1 MPLPACD
8 KYRVLTLA
16 FAPPAIEPLN
26 GYYVKWRAVGNTDW
40 NTVVNLISNPIL
52 IPNVPA
58 CYAIEGTIQAD
69 CGDGNLGKPSSF
81 AVSAAAKS
89 CFLYTLGGASGTT
102 YTYVSCSTNES
113 VSVTV
118 GSVAVTVAAYEGTI
132 SPMTLVTRADVIA

>member
-1 MPLPACD
+1 MSLPACD

-16 FAPPAIEPLN
+16 FAPPAIEPLI
-26 GYYVKWRAVGNTDW
+26 GYFVKWRAVGNTEW
-40 NTVVNLISNPIL
+40 NTIINLISNPIL

-69 CGDGNLGKPSSF
+69 CGDGNLGKASSF

-89 CFLYTLGGASGTT
+89 CFLYTLGTNGTT

-113 VSVTV
+113 VTVTA
-118 GSVAVTVAAYEGTI
+118 GSSGVTVAAYEGTV
-132 SPMTLVTRADVIA
+132 SPLTGVTRADVIA

>member
-1 MPLPACD
+1 MPLPPCD

-16 FAPPAIEPLN
+16 FVPPAIEPLN
-26 GYYVKWRAVGNTDW
+26 GYFVKWRAVGNTDW
-40 NTVVNLISNPIL
+40 NTIEKLISTPIL

-58 CYAIEGTIQAD
+58 CYSIEGTIQAD

-89 CFLYTLGGASGTT
+89 CFLYTLGTNGTT
-102 YTYVSCSTNES
+102 YTYVSCSTNDS

-118 GSVAVTVAAYEGTI
+118 GTVGVTVAAYEGTI
-132 SPMTLVTRADVIA
+132 SPMTGVTRSDVIA